1 MALIDTLRG
10 AADSVSRWPILR
22 GITDKQALA
31 KFKANRDQNM
41 FYGVYQKWEDAEA
54 AAKGMGTA
62 GYDNVDSANIYQYM
76 MRIAPHDYPAL
87 YWIARSLSEGMKS
100 VFDVGGAIGIK
111 FYAFKEHLSAWRDL
125 RWRVQDVPAV
135 AERGTALAVERGTSN
150 QLDFVSDFSAGDG
163 FDLLFASGVV
173 QYLPQRLGEMLANY
187 QHLPKRI
194 VVNTAAIHG
203 QHEFF
208 TVNSIGTAFCPYRI
222 QTQAGFMRSLSSLGY
237 RVKETWQN
245 LGKPMT
251 IPFRPDYS
259 ITDYSGYC
267 LDLVKKA

>member
-1 MALIDTLRG
+1 
-10 AADSVSRWPILR
+10 
-22 GITDKQALA
+22 
-31 KFKANRDQNM
+31 
-41 FYGVYQKWEDAEA
+41 
-54 AAKGMGTA
+54 
-62 GYDNVDSANIYQYM
+62 
-76 MRIAPHDYPAL
+76 
-87 YWIARSLSEGMKS
+87 
-100 VFDVGGAIGIK
+100 
-111 FYAFKEHLSAWRDL
+111 
-125 RWRVQDVPAV
+125 V
-135 AERGTALAVERGTSN
+135 AERGTALAAERGASN
-150 QLDFVSDFSAGDG
+150 QLDFSSDFSAGDG

-173 QYLPQRLGEMLANY
+173 QYLPQRLGEMLASY
-187 QHLPKRI
+187 GQLPKRI

-267 LDLVKKA
+267 LDLVKKP